1 MKYNIEKTA
10 DLDFNPTELDVIV
23 GEKIIKEDETE
34 WIGVTTILTHRTD
47 KSQTQRATQHELTL
61 ATWNTIVKRYET
73 EKKDPILTTT
83 MLGSILTTFNLKLV

>member
-47 KSQTQRATQHELTL
+47 KSQTQRATQHEFPL
-61 ATWNTIVKRYET
+61 ATWNSIVTGYDT
-73 EKKDPILTTT
+73 VKKEPILNTT